1 MEDFRL
7 KVLNFKVG
15 RYQQYIYIFTYLA
28 RYLQKWGIPIFSLWS
43 STDVLGQESPESDC
57 IISHHEQI
65 AFWGHINNTA
75 RCEEFISNEIAEI
88 FPLHQVGQLVQPLSD

>member
-1 MEDFRL
+1 MFRPSGPDHML
-7 KVLNFKVG
+7 
-15 RYQQYIYIFTYLA
+15 I
-28 RYLQKWGIPIFSLWS
+28 SCS
-43 STDVLGQESPESDC
+43 DVLGQESPESDC

-88 FPLHQVGQLVQPLSD
+88 FPLHQVGQLVPPFSD

>member
-1 MEDFRL
+1 M
-7 KVLNFKVG
+7 
-15 RYQQYIYIFTYLA
+15 QQYKFCHLMWCVDTI
-28 RYLQKWGIPIFSLWS
+28 IPLLVVHSNFSLCS
-43 STDVLGQESPESDC
+43 STDVIGQESPESDF

-88 FPLHQVGQLVQPLSD
+88 FPLHQVGQPVQPLSD